1 MSTKTF
7 GYEALLKKQRDRN
20 VEMIGRVFRTQLQP
34 KIDAVLKSK
43 TDAGLKPKIEKS
55 GRVLVTVKALEPE

>member
-1 MSTKTF
+1 
-7 GYEALLKKQRDRN
+7 
-20 VEMIGRVFRTQLQP
+20 MIGRVFRTQLQP

>member
-1 MSTKTF
+1 
-7 GYEALLKKQRDRN
+7 
-20 VEMIGRVFRTQLQP
+20 MIGRVFRTQLQP

-43 TDAGLKPKIEKS
+43 TDAGLKHKIEKS